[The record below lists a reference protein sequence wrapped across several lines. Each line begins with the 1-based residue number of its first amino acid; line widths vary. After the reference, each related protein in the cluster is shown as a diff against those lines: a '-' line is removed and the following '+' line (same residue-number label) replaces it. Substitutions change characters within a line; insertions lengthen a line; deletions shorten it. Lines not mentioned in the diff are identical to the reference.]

1 MIKHN
6 NNYRLHKYQDNHV
19 INSDQFQQ
27 DKQTFLELTDFLL
40 GVKVIDSLVTLR
52 THRIL
57 I

>member
-6 NNYRLHKYQDNHV
+6 NNYRLHKYQDYHV